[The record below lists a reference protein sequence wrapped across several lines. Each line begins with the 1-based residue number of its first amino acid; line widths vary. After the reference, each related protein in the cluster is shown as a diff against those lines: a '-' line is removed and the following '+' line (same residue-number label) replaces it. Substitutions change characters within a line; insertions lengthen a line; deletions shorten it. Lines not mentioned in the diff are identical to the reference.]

1 MSLCISIL
9 LILLLNLLLL
19 LEPSN
24 VLASMLIQ
32 IEFEMTL
39 LMEVF
44 IRIWQ
49 ELAVLLYLLDLLKVL
64 SKHF

>member
-9 LILLLNLLLL
+9 LVLFLNLLLL

-24 VLASMLIQ
+24 VLTSVLIQ
-32 IEFEMTL
+32 IKLEMTL
-39 LMEVF
+39 LMEIF
-44 IRIWQ
+44 IRVWQ
-49 ELAVLLYLLDLLKVL
+49 ELAVLLYLLDLLEVL